1 MSVSRGSTG
10 APPVP
15 AGAEPGVIHDIG
27 YRRYTGRRLGR
38 AQIIR
43 ALYWHSLRSAYG
55 LGRGAKAKIVPV
67 LAFAI
72 MCLPAIVNAVS
83 MSQGG
88 GRIVDYDTYTN
99 QLRVVV
105 MIIFIAA
112 QAPELVSRD
121 LRSHVLPLYF
131 CRPLR
136 RLDYPVA
143 KLAAFITACLVII
156 EIPLLLLYLGTVAQV
171 HSGSAVWDQTRAL
184 IPGLLVGLMWSVLL
198 AAIGLA
204 LASLTGRRA
213 YATGSIAIYFFLT
226 WILAGILIAVTQRNV
241 VRTVN
246 VKPPPGAPLPPG
258 VPAGG
263 TVQAHVV
270 TQVPTTATHL
280 VGLVS
285 PFTTLDG
292 VRQWLGGTSVGPVPG
307 VAGYGALY
315 GAMLLVLLA
324 VSLAGLA
331 ARYRKAGSL

>member
-1 MSVSRGSTG
+1 MSVDQGSLG
-10 APPVP
+10 AP
-15 AGAEPGVIHDIG
+15 AGPETGVIHDIG

-43 ALYWHSLRSAYG
+43 ALFWHSLRSAYG

-67 LAFAI
+67 LAFVI
-72 MCLPAIVNAVS
+72 MCLPAIVNAVAIAR
-83 MSQGG
+83 GNP
-88 GRIVDYDTYTN
+88 RVVPYDTYAN

-131 CRPLR
+131 CRPMR

-143 KLAAFITACLVII
+143 KLAAFITACLALI
-156 EIPLLLLYLGTVAQV
+156 EIPLLLLYVGTVAQV
-171 HSGSAVWDQTRAL
+171 HSGSAVWTQTKAL

-204 LASLTGRRA
+204 LASLSGRRA

-226 WILAGILIAVTQRNV
+226 WILAGILITVTQRNV
-241 VRTVN
+241 VRTVLI
-246 VKPPPGAPLPPG
+246 KPPPGAPIPPG
-258 VPAGG
+258 APAGPGG
-263 TVQAHVV
+263 TFQAHMM
-270 TQVPTTATHL
+270 TQVPTTATH
-280 VGLVS
+280 VSGLVS

-292 VRQWLGGTSVGPVPG
+292 VRQWLGGTSPGPLPG
-307 VAGYGALY
+307 VGGYGALY
-315 GAMLLVLLA
+315 GAMLLALLA
-324 VSLAGLA
+324 ASLGGLA
-331 ARYRKAGSL
+331 ARYRKAGLA